1 MTDNIH
7 VIASQ
12 LYILYFLHSY
22 PIMSA
27 RPVVKTST
35 MTSAQMQEFAIVA
48 AQVCIFGYFFVVN
61 IVQLFYA
68 FFTLIAG
75 CHRQFHDGA
84 GNCCIYQ
91 GKV

>member
-1 MTDNIH
+1 
-7 VIASQ
+7 
-12 LYILYFLHSY
+12 
-22 PIMSA
+22 
-27 RPVVKTST
+27 
-35 MTSAQMQEFAIVA
+35 MQEFAIVA